1 MTRRH
6 PRWALIAVLVLGAPL
21 AGCRGKLRPVQIG
34 LSIPLT
40 EAGSIPMRLGA
51 QLAAKEINAAGGIG
65 GRLLQ
70 LVERD
75 DHGDADSS
83 VSIASA
89 LYNSDVVAVVGGA
102 YSSLALAAAPV
113 YNSGRRPLVQLSPSA
128 SSPLLTTA
136 GDYTFR
142 LCPSDLAYGAA
153 LARFALDRGLRR
165 AAVLYV
171 DDEYGRGVRRTFAA
185 EFSRIGGEVLEL
197 DPFLASKPD
206 VGPYLNRIMRDKRA
220 QVLVLAANQSEGLMV
235 LSQVKAHGIDLPI
248 LAGDGMTG
256 AERTNPTLMEGV
268 LVSSAYIVGSTWD
281 GNPTFVRAYSTAFP
295 DAGPPD
301 QGAAASYDGVRLLA
315 KVIAEAG
322 ADRQKVRDALA
333 RVGNTDP
340 PFTGVV
346 GTLGFDANGDVSTL
360 GVQIGV
366 ARGGVLVPA
375 Q

>member
-6 PRWALIAVLVLGAPL
+6 ARWALIPVLVFGAAL
-21 AGCRGKLRPVQIG
+21 TGCRTETGPVQLG

-51 QLAAKEINAAGGIG
+51 ELAAKEINAAGGIG
-65 GRLLQ
+65 GRRLE

-75 DHGDADSS
+75 DWDNADSS
-83 VSIASA
+83 VAVATA
-89 LYNSDVVAVVGGA
+89 LYNSDVAAVLGGA
-102 YSSLALAAAPV
+102 YSNLALAAAPV
-113 YNSGRRPLVQLSPSA
+113 YNGGRRPLVQLSPSA
-128 SSPLLTTA
+128 SSPLLTGA

-153 LARFALDRGLRR
+153 LARYALDRGLRR

-171 DDEYGRGVRRTFAA
+171 DDDYGRGIRRTFAA

-197 DPFLASKPD
+197 DPFLAAKPD
-206 VGPYLNRIMRDKRA
+206 VRPYLNRIMRDKRA
-220 QVLVLAANQSEGLMV
+220 QVLILAANQGEGLAV
-235 LSQVKAHGIDLPI
+235 LRQLQAQRVGLPV
-248 LAGDGMTG
+248 LAGDGMVG
-256 AERTNPTLMEGV
+256 AERTDPALMEGV

-281 GNPTFVRAYSTAFP
+281 GNQRFVEAYRAAFP
-295 DAGPPD
+295 VAGPPD

-315 KVIAEAG
+315 RVIAEVG
-322 ADRQKVRDALA
+322 TDRQKVRAALA
-333 RVGNTDP
+333 RVGNEDP

-346 GTLGFDANGDVSTL
+346 GSLGFDENGDVPTL

-375 Q
+375 E